1 MTIKVVGF
9 QGEPGAYS
17 EEAIVQHYHR
27 EAEPKPCRT
36 VSDVFNGVA
45 SGKMDAGMIPV
56 ENSIG
61 GNVYESYDLLI
72 SSNLHVI
79 AEVYLKVHHCLISN
93 RGSSKGELK
102 KVYSHPQAL
111 EQCRKFVSGLGAEM
125 LSSYDTAGSVMAIK
139 KSGAVDSAAIAS
151 RRAADIYGLAVLA
164 ENIEDNPNNTTR
176 FLVIS
181 REQIVS
187 AGKLKTSIVFQVP
200 NTPGSLYNAMGLF
213 AKRGINLTKIESR
226 PSKERQ
232 WEYFFLLDFE
242 GSTRESGAAEA
253 LDELRRI
260 ATFVKVIG
268 SYPEG
273 IHS

>member
-1 MTIKVVGF
+1 MVTRIVGF

-17 EEAIVQHYHR
+17 EEAIMQHYHG
-27 EAEPKPCRT
+27 EAETKPCRT

-45 SGKMDAGMIPV
+45 GGRMDAGMIPV

-72 SSNLHVI
+72 SSDLHVI

-93 RGSSKGELK
+93 KGARTEDLK
-102 KVYSHPQAL
+102 RVYSHPQAL
-111 EQCRKFVSGLGAEM
+111 EQCRRFVSGIGAEM
-125 LSSYDTAGSVMAIK
+125 LSSYDTAGSVMAIR
-139 KSGAVDSAAIAS
+139 KSGSTDSAAIAS
-151 RRAADIYGLAVLA
+151 RRAAEINGLTVLA

-181 REQIVS
+181 REPVVS
-187 AGKLKTSIVFQVP
+187 AGKMKTSVVFQVP

-226 PSKERQ
+226 PSRERQ

-242 GSTRESGAAEA
+242 GSTLEGGAAAA
-253 LDELRRI
+253 LGELRGI

-273 IHS
+273 SHS